1 LAPRDVIDSDTD
13 TDADPGKGS
22 ESKRE
27 NALDAFALGLHPG
40 GLAFGPEVGY

>member
-1 LAPRDVIDSDTD
+1 MAPRDVIDSDTD
-13 TDADPGKGS
+13 SDADPGKGS

-27 NALDAFALGLHPG
+27 NALDAFAPGLHPG